1 MIPQARIRF
10 AAKAL
15 LRRLLPPAALR
26 ALDLVRPGRTNAG
39 EARPRALAAELLDLA
54 ARQGREPAATS
65 LLLLGCGRYALEGV
79 HLLGAGFARV
89 VLADPQLAP
98 ATHPLHQRRL
108 RVECQRA
115 GVPWADAQARL
126 TLLHGS
132 VETLPAPRPEGRVD
146 LIYSGS
152 VLEHVTDPRA
162 VFLALRAWLRP
173 GGAMAHCVDLTSH
186 ERVHNPFIML
196 TFPGWLWQRALS
208 PRAPCL
214 LNRWRVGDYE
224 QALTDAGFSGWST
237 EVHATDPTALTAI
250 RPLLAPPYR
259 HLPASALEATCVTF
273 HAAQGPATDQ
283 HRKGAP

>member
-1 MIPQARIRF
+1 MPPQARIRF
-10 AAKAL
+10 TAKAL

-54 ARQGREPAATS
+54 ARQGRAPAATS

-98 ATHPLHQRRL
+98 ADHPGHQRRL
-108 RVECQRA
+108 RAECQRA
-115 GVPWADAQARL
+115 GLPWAEAQARL
-126 TLLHGS
+126 TLLRGS
-132 VETLPAPRPEGRVD
+132 IETLPVPRPDGRVD

-152 VLEHVTDPRA
+152 VLEHVADPRA

-186 ERVHNPFIML
+186 ERDHNPFIML
-196 TFPGWLWQRALS
+196 TFPEWLWQRALS

-214 LNRWRVGDYE
+214 LNRWRVADYE
-224 QALTDAGFSGWST
+224 QALAGAGFGGWRT
-237 EVHATDPTALTAI
+237 EIHATDPAALAAI

-273 HAAQGPATDQ
+273 HAAPGSATE
-283 HRKGAP
+283 HPSRRSP